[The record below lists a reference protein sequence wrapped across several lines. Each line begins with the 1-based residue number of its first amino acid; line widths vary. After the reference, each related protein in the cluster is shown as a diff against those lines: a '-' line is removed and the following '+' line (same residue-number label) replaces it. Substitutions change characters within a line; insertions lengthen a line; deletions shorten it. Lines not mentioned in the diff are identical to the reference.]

1 MKRLNISGRSN
12 LSQIKTDSSLY
23 RGGRKGRRA
32 GRARGRDLFLFYVRM
47 EVNRGRR
54 RRARRDVRASGKGI
68 GSPQPLY
75 KLFLLSPWVLFRVL
89 IYRRH

>member
-1 MKRLNISGRSN
+1 MEGLNVRGESN
-12 LSQIKTDSSLY
+12 LRQIKTDSSFCSFG
-23 RGGRKGRRA
+23 GGRPGPVCRV
-32 GRARGRDLFLFYVRM
+32 GARDPFLFYVRV
-47 EVNRGRR
+47 EVNRGDV
-54 RRARRDVRASGKGI
+54 AASRDVRESGKGT

>member
-1 MKRLNISGRSN
+1 MEGLNVRGESN
-12 LSQIKTDSSLY
+12 LRQIKTDSSFCSEAD
-23 RGGRKGRRA
+23 RGGFA
-32 GRARGRDLFLFYVRM
+32 AWARDDPFLFYVRV
-47 EVNRGRR
+47 EVNRGDVG
-54 RRARRDVRASGKGI
+54 ASRRDVRESAK